1 VTSLRSDETWH
12 RLRDWTASSA
22 QAERLAAQV
31 LSDEGFTDIDPS
43 HPLGGP
49 DGGADALARRDG
61 KRWVMAVYFPLG
73 QQGFSEI
80 KNKFVADS
88 TGVERNKAEAFVFV
102 TNQQLSRSE
111 RTTLEEAVGFPVEL
125 FHLERVAHVL
135 DRPNMQSVRQQYLG
149 MGPAD
154 GTLNRAQRLE
164 ELWRAS
170 LARCKARW
178 TAIGLAPEEAQA
190 LAEDRSLGAPGP
202 FMCPNDHQ
210 PLVVWTAP
218 LGSGKSIASE
228 RYHQGC
234 LEGARDDVGAPV
246 PVFLRASECARSL
259 AQAVETAAREV
270 GQVRTIGA
278 RIVVD
283 GVDEVGYQAAD
294 ELLMQARVLVGT
306 WRSTTVLM
314 TSRAV
319 PVLEE
324 APERKALPA
333 LTQDEQKRC
342 IQLGLGAKG
351 GDVSLYRLQAPVRAT
366 VGQPFFAL
374 LVGLWMRHR
383 SGLPRAPIDLMAM
396 LGDRATGHLRIDQH
410 HLRALAVRSVSRELG
425 PVPTGDVLE
434 GARPDDLLAT
444 GMLEYRNGEL
454 VFVLPAVAQWFAAQ
468 ALLSGEVSVGQ
479 LLTAPEDL
487 ELWLY
492 SLALAVSLGSADQAS
507 ELLAPLLAQEPG
519 FALRILSTAFGHAVL
534 GGSQPPPWREA
545 GVRAREAL
553 QAIADA
559 LGPMAH
565 LVCEV
570 NRSGHVLP
578 MAVATADRH
587 FSVAFWKGEEHRDDV
602 FLLPRDF
609 DLLGA
614 GPGWDRVRSG
624 GVGPG
629 AAWAW
634 HWACETVRH
643 SVDQLLAARAFPV
656 PPDSPLGREA
666 GWATACALTGKG
678 VLWTGSIELAQLE
691 QLLRQVPPERWT
703 SGPVPLRKG
712 NIVHDLRGLY
722 VIVTAAKASG
732 ETELVPPVPPAD
744 VVPNGP
750 GLVAWVGDFYSD
762 ERIAEAATV
771 VYKLAVV
778 AYRQIAERWMP
789 TLLSQLEH
797 YVLMPMRV
805 VGFVNMRRGQPGGLA
820 GSHLAG
826 YLEALPLGSDNEIA
840 ITLLEGAY
848 DFSTGDTSYAQQR
861 AARPDA
867 ARWLSGSHGSM
878 PLELGHPEPVADVVY
893 NWVAQDLVRLGLAKP
908 GTHAR
913 TGKTCVRFDLSPSG
927 NNRYGQ

>member
-1 VTSLRSDETWH
+1 
-12 RLRDWTASSA
+12 
-22 QAERLAAQV
+22 V
-31 LSDEGFTDIDPS
+31 LSDEGFTDIDPI

-73 QQGFSEI
+73 QQSFNEI

-102 TNQQLSRSE
+102 TNQHLTRAE
-111 RTTLEEAVGFPVEL
+111 RTALETAVGFSVEL

-149 MGPAD
+149 IAPTD

-170 LARCKARW
+170 VARCKARW
-178 TAIGLAPEEAQA
+178 TAIGLPPEEAQG
-190 LAEDRSLGAPGP
+190 LAEDRSVGAPSP
-202 FMCPNDHQ
+202 SMFPNDRQ
-210 PLVVWTAP
+210 PLVVWTAS
-218 LGSGKSIASE
+218 LGSGKSIAAE
-228 RYHQGC
+228 RYHQAC
-234 LEGARDDVGAPV
+234 LEGARDEVGAPV
-246 PVFLRASECARSL
+246 PVFLRASESVQSL
-259 AQAVETAAREV
+259 AQAVEAAAREV
-270 GQVRTIGA
+270 GQVRTSGA

-306 WRSTTVLM
+306 WPSTTVLM

-324 APERKALPA
+324 APERTALPP
-333 LTQDEQKRC
+333 LTQDEQKSC

-351 GDVSLYRLQAPVRAT
+351 GDVSLYRLPAPVRAT
-366 VGQPFFAL
+366 VGQPLFAL

-383 SGLPRAPIDLMAM
+383 SGFPRAPIDLMAM
-396 LGDRATGHLRIDQH
+396 LGERATSSLRIDQH

-444 GMLEYRNGEL
+444 GMLEYRNGSL

-468 ALLSGEVSVGQ
+468 AILSREVSVEQ

-492 SLALAVSLGSADQAS
+492 PLALAVSLGSADQARD
-507 ELLAPLLAQEPG
+507 LLAPLLAQEPG
-519 FALRILSTAFGHAVL
+519 FAIRILSTAFGQAVL
-534 GGSQPPPWREA
+534 GGSEPPPWREA
-545 GVRAREAL
+545 GARAREAL
-553 QAIADA
+553 QAIAEA
-559 LGPMAH
+559 LGPIAR

-570 NRSGHVLP
+570 NSSGHILP
-578 MAVATADRH
+578 MAVATTDRH
-587 FSVAFWKGEEHRDDV
+587 FSVAFWKGQEHRDDV
-602 FLLPRDF
+602 FLLPSDF
-609 DLLGA
+609 DLLKA
-614 GPGWDRVRSG
+614 GPGWDTVRSG

-634 HWACETVRH
+634 HWACDMVRH

-656 PPDSPLGREA
+656 TPDSPLGREA
-666 GWATACALTGKG
+666 VWATACALTGKG
-678 VLWTGSIELAQLE
+678 GLLTPSIDVADLD
-691 QLLRQVPPERWT
+691 QLLRPIPPEKWT
-703 SGPVPLRKG
+703 SGPVPWRKG
-712 NIVHDLRGLY
+712 NVVHDLRGLY
-722 VIVTAAKASG
+722 VTVTAAKASG

-750 GLVAWVGDFYSD
+750 GLSAWVGDFYSD
-762 ERIAEAATV
+762 ECIAEAATA
-771 VYKLAVV
+771 VYKLAIV
-778 AYRQIAERWMP
+778 AYRQIAECWMP

-805 VGFVNMRRGQPGGLA
+805 VGFVSTGRGQPGGLVVP
-820 GSHLAG
+820 HLAG
-826 YLEALPLGSDNEIA
+826 YLEALPPGSDDEIS
-840 ITLLEGAY
+840 ITLIESAY
-848 DFSTGDTSYAQQR
+848 DFSIGALSYAQQR
-861 AARPDA
+861 AARPNA
-867 ARWLSGSHGSM
+867 ARWLSGGHGGM

-893 NWVAQDLVRLGLAKP
+893 NWIAQDLVRLGLTKP
-908 GTHAR
+908 GVHAR
-913 TGKTCVRFDLSPSG
+913 TGKTFVRFDM
-927 NNRYGQ
+927 